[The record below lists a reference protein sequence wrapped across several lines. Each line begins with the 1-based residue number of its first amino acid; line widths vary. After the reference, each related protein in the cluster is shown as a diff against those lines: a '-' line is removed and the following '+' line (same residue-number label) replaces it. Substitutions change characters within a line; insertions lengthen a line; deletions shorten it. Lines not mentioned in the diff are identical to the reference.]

1 MRNQP
6 YIFSKIT
13 LMYLSLNNKNDRTE
27 VLTGS

>member
-1 MRNQP
+1 MRNQL

-27 VLTGS
+27 VLTGP